1 MRRSKWLQVLLAS
14 GLCAC
19 LVLGVVPAPK
29 VRAATANW
37 QLIEDDEG
45 IKVWSLAIPGQD
57 LPGFRGVVTINAGI
71 EDVMKVVLEVEKH
84 TEWMYNCDESR
95 IVKRFDESHGILYN
109 RINAPWP
116 VWDRDVV
123 LDIAYRYTPQRTAVT
138 FRFRNTQDHE
148 VEVPRRVVRIPRLE
162 GFFRIWQDTPGK
174 TNVLYQVEVDIG
186 GDVPDRSARR
196 YARNLPFETLE
207 KLREK
212 VQVRAKDTRS

>member
-1 MRRSKWLQVLLAS
+1 MRRSKWPQVFSAS
-14 GLCAC
+14 ALCAC
-19 LVLGVVPAPK
+19 LILGVAAVQP
-29 VRAATANW
+29 VRASAPNW

-45 IKVWSLAIPGQD
+45 IKVWSLAIPGRD
-57 LPGFRGVVTINAGI
+57 LPGFRGIVTIDATV
-71 EDVMKVVLEVEKH
+71 EEVMKFVIDTDQH
-84 TEWMYNCDESR
+84 TQWMYNCDESR
-95 IVKRFDESHGILYN
+95 IVKRYDDAHGILYN

-116 VWDRDVV
+116 VYDRDVL

-138 FRFRNTQDHE
+138 FRFRNTDE
-148 VEVPRRVVRIPRLE
+148 FEMPVPHRVVRIPRLE
-162 GFFRIWQDTPGK
+162 GFFRIWQETPTK

-212 VQVRAKDTRS
+212 LEQSHKRS

>member
-1 MRRSKWLQVLLAS
+1 MGRSKWLQVMSAC

-19 LVLGVVPAPK
+19 LVLCAVPVHSVHAAAP
-29 VRAATANW
+29 NW

-57 LPGFRGVVTINAGI
+57 LPGFRGIVTIGASI
-71 EDVMKVVLEVEKH
+71 DEVMKVVLDTPHH
-84 TEWMYNCDESR
+84 TDWMYNCDESR
-95 IVKRFDESHGILYN
+95 IVKQYDETHGILYN

-116 VWDRDVV
+116 VHDRDVL

-138 FRFRNTQDHE
+138 FRFRNTNDFAMP
-148 VEVPRRVVRIPRLE
+148 VPRRVVRIPRLE
-162 GFFRIWQDTPGK
+162 GFFRIWQDAPGK

-186 GDVPDRSARR
+186 GNVPDRSARR

-207 KLREK
+207 NLREIVEDK
-212 VQVRAKDTRS
+212 RKGS